1 MTGQRRGRV
10 KQLIK
15 ANMIAQLRKEL
26 KVYFSGLLGYL
37 IIGIYLL
44 INGLMLWVFNGP
56 FNLLEGGYASLTN
69 YFGLAPWVFLFLIPA
84 VSMRVFSDELK
95 TGMMELLIVRPIT
108 TVQLVVAKY
117 LGTLSVVVLSIVPT
131 LVYLWSISALGSP
144 VGNLDW
150 GAAIGSFIGLLALG
164 AAYTAVSVFA
174 SALTTNNVVAFV
186 LGVAFNLGLYLG
198 FEALADLYKF
208 SGWELTVRQW
218 GINEHYISMS
228 RGVLD
233 ARDLSYFIAVVL
245 LFIGLTLGIVGRGHL
260 KSPMRGTLTFLA
272 AATVI
277 IVLGYVIRWRW
288 DLTEEGR
295 YSLSEGTE
303 SLLEQI
309 EEPLLIQV
317 YLEGS
322 FPAGFERL
330 KLETRYMLEEWSAE
344 NGNVFFEF
352 INPNDAEKPQEFK
365 NQLATKGIN
374 AVQLQVATNDG
385 QSVLNVFPAAVMSY
399 QEQEEVAVLLE
410 DVMVFDP
417 AEQVN
422 ISIQQ
427 LEFNLARALSAL
439 LQTEKKKIAMITG
452 HGELTA
458 SKTAGIGLA
467 LSEHYRVERFSME
480 TFKANADGTPDVE
493 DMVRRLNSFDL
504 AIVAKPTKAFSEL
517 DKYFLDQF
525 VMGGGHIMWFV
536 DGVAAEMDSLSF
548 GPEFLAYPTYFD
560 LNVTDLLF
568 KYGVRINTNLLQD
581 IRCAGINDRRSINP
595 WVYFPL
601 LGVSD
606 HPSVAHL
613 NAIKAEF
620 ASTIDTLE
628 APGLKKTVLLESS
641 INSKSTPAPHTVS
654 LETLYN
660 RPDPRAFTKRE
671 LIAGVLLEGVFES
684 AYANRIAPR
693 SAGNSLPQIKQS
705 APTSM
710 AVFSDGDLIRNQV
723 NLINP
728 ELPRGQPL
736 PLGFDQYTNIQY
748 GNDDLVLNMVDY
760 MLDDQGLMET
770 RTRDVKLRIL
780 NAEKISADAQ
790 FWKLLNVALPELV
803 VLLSALLLTFYRKR
817 TYAR

>member
-1 MTGQRRGRV
+1 
-10 KQLIK
+10 
-15 ANMIAQLRKEL
+15 MIAQLQKEL
-26 KVYFSGLLGYL
+26 KVYFAGILGYL

-95 TGMMELLIVRPIT
+95 SGMMELLVVRPIST
-108 TVQLVVAKY
+108 PSLVLAKY
-117 LGTLSVVVLSIVPT
+117 LGTLSVVVLSILPT
-131 LVYLWSISALGSP
+131 LIYLYSMSALGSP

-150 GAAIGSFIGLLALG
+150 GAAVGSFIGLLLLG

-186 LGVAFNLGLYLG
+186 LGVAFNMALYLG

-208 SGWELTVRQW
+208 SGWELTVRQF
-218 GINEHYISMS
+218 GINEHYISLS

-233 ARDLSYFIAVVL
+233 FRDLGYFLALIFVFLGATLAIVGKEHLRSPWRDASKFALVAVVL
-245 LFIGLTLGIVGRGHL
+245 LTLSYLFPQRI
-260 KSPMRGTLTFLA
+260 
-272 AATVI
+272 
-277 IVLGYVIRWRW
+277 
-288 DLTEEGR
+288 DLTEEKR

-303 SLLEQI
+303 QLLDGV
-309 EEPLLIQV
+309 EEPVLIKV
-317 YLEGS
+317 YLEGQ

-330 KLETRYMLEEWSAE
+330 KLETRYMLEEWSAR

-352 INPNDAEKPQEFK
+352 INPNQVEKAQEFK

-374 AVQLQVATNDG
+374 AVQLQVASNDG
-385 QSVLNVFPAAVMSY
+385 QSVLNVFPAAMMSY
-399 QEQEEVAVLLE
+399 REKEEVAVLLE
-410 DVMVFDP
+410 DVMVYDP

-439 LQTEKKKIAMITG
+439 LVEDKPKVAMITG

-458 SKTAGIGLA
+458 VQTAGIGMA
-467 LSEHYRVERFSME
+467 LSEHYKVERFSMQ
-480 TFKANADGTPDVE
+480 TYKALPNGEPDME
-493 DMVRRLNSFDL
+493 DMIRRLNTFEL
-504 AIVAKPTKAFSEL
+504 AIIAKPTEAFSEL
-517 DKYFLDQF
+517 DKYLLDQF
-525 VMGGGHIMWFV
+525 AMGGGHLIWFI
-536 DGVAAEMDSLSF
+536 DGAHAEMDSLSY
-548 GPEFLAYPTYFD
+548 GPDFLAYPTYFD
-560 LNVTDLLF
+560 LNLTDLLF
-568 KYGVRINTNLLQD
+568 KYGVRVNTDLIQD
-581 IRCAGINDRRSINP
+581 VRCAGVNDRRSINP

-601 LGVSD
+601 LGATE
-606 HPSVAHL
+606 HPSVLNL

-620 ASTIDTLE
+620 ASSLDTVE
-628 APGLKKTVLLESS
+628 APGLKKHVLLQSS
-641 INSKSTPAPHTVS
+641 VNARSVPTPHTVS

-660 RPDPRAFTKRE
+660 RPDPRAFQTRDI
-671 LIAGVLLEGVFES
+671 IAGLLLEGSFES
-684 AYANRIAPR
+684 AYANRIAPKT
-693 SAGNSLPQIKQS
+693 AGATLPQLKTS

-710 AVFSDGDLIRNQV
+710 AFFSDGDLIRNQV

-748 GNDDLVLNMVDY
+748 GNDDLVLNLVDY
-760 MLDDQGLMET
+760 MLDDRGLMQT
-770 RTRDVKLRIL
+770 RTRDVKLRML
-780 NAEKISADAQ
+780 SENEVKNRATY
-790 FWKLLNVALPELV
+790 WKVLNVAIPELILALAAALFT
-803 VLLSALLLTFYRKR
+803 LLRSRK
-817 TYAR
+817 YAR